1 MLDQDCL
8 LSLSGLRLI
17 YVSLNRGY
25 KCSKFAPPTEMQ
37 CFDRL
42 YLFLTEDLNAP
53 KLLPQLRCN
62 ALVACTSFNRG
73 FESSGYRKIRRYL
86 ASFEQRGPNPS
97 TEASSLLMVFWQNC
111 AKNNSVAVPL
121 QNRICPWF
129 CSTPSQL
136 R

>member
-25 KCSKFAPPTEMQ
+25 KCSKFAPPAEMQ

-62 ALVACTSFNRG
+62 ALVACTSFQQRILSRVVKGKYVVILLLLSNKASTRRLRHQVFLWCLG
-73 FESSGYRKIRRYL
+73 KI
-86 ASFEQRGPNPS
+86 
-97 TEASSLLMVFWQNC
+97 
-111 AKNNSVAVPL
+111 VPKTIL
-121 QNRICPWF
+121 
-129 CSTPSQL
+129 
-136 R
+136 